1 MKRKFLAALISII
14 MAASLAFSFTAC
26 VDGGNEPTPDDGGT
40 GQSDPDDEQGDTE
53 GEHTHTFADTWTFDA
68 QNHWHESDCGHD
80 EISDLSRHDAEDG
93 ACTVC
98 GAILAGTEGLG
109 YELSP
114 DGTHYTVSDA
124 DSAQGPEVVVPS
136 VYNGLP
142 VTDIGAEA
150 FSFCIFL
157 TKITIPVG
165 IAYIG
170 DSAFSDCSSLKQIV
184 IADSV
189 ISIGDYAFA
198 RCSSLESVTL
208 PEDEKNDAAE
218 DGEEDESSD
227 DTSAPRAFIGAGAF
241 IGCESLESVTLP
253 DGITSIGESAFAL
266 CSSLADVIIPDGVV
280 RIGGGAFYWC
290 SSLEYIAL
298 PDSII
303 SVGDS
308 AFYGCDL
315 LETVYYSGTAE
326 DWEATDIGDGCADLE
341 DADMVFGCAARR
353 EN

>member
-1 MKRKFLAALISII
+1 MKKKLLCVLIAPVAA
-14 MAASLAFSFTAC
+14 AASALSFAAC
-26 VDGGNEPTPDDGGT
+26 AGDGDAPHYGAWQT
-40 GQSDPDDEQGDTE
+40 GQSDAHAHE
-53 GEHTHTFADTWTFDA
+53 FADEWSFDA

-80 EISDLSRHDAEDG
+80 EISNLSSHDVEDG

-98 GAILAGTEGLG
+98 GAILEGTEGLG

-142 VTDIGAEA
+142 VTAIDAEA

-208 PEDEKNDAAE
+208 P
-218 DGEEDESSD
+218 
-227 DTSAPRAFIGAGAF
+227 
-241 IGCESLESVTLP
+241 

-290 SSLEYIAL
+290 SSLESIAL

-341 DADMVFGCAARR
+341 GADIVFDCAARR

>member
-1 MKRKFLAALISII
+1 MKKKLLCVLIAPVAA
-14 MAASLAFSFTAC
+14 AASALSFAAC
-26 VDGGNEPTPDDGGT
+26 AGDGEAPHYGAWQT
-40 GQSDPDDEQGDTE
+40 GQSDAHAHE
-53 GEHTHTFADTWTFDA
+53 FADEWSFDA

-80 EISDLSRHDAEDG
+80 EISDLSRHDVEDG

-98 GAILAGTEGLG
+98 GAILEGTEGLG

-142 VTDIGAEA
+142 VTAIGAEA

-208 PEDEKNDAAE
+208 PKDEKNDTAEDEEDDSAE
-218 DGEEDESSD
+218 DGEKDDESSD
-227 DTSAPRAFIGAGAF
+227 DAAAHDAAVGAGAF
-241 IGCESLESVTLP
+241 FGCESLESVTLP

-280 RIGGGAFYWC
+280 RIGGSAFYSC
-290 SSLEYIAL
+290 SSLESIAL

-315 LETVYYSGTAE
+315 LETVYYSGAAE

-341 DADMVFGCAARR
+341 GADIVFDCAVRR